1 MLTLVPHHATWG
13 LNWIIPLHCTIKSGK
28 GCASMSQYSIFPIG
42 DSAVTIEL
50 GNYISQA
57 LNKKVISMQQW
68 LQRHPFE
75 GLQDIIV
82 AYSSLSV
89 IYNAAVVKAKCK
101 PGTGIFPFVRQILT
115 DAFEKSFVTENGHS
129 PLVHMPVCYDTE
141 FGFDMEFVAAEK
153 QLSMEEVIRLHT
165 GRIYRVFMIGFL
177 PGFPYMATVD
187 EKLVTR
193 RKDSP
198 RALVPAGSVG
208 LAEHQT
214 GIYPLDSPGG
224 WQIIGRCPYKLFDK
238 ANGNFLRLNAG
249 DSVQFYSITR
259 EEFNGMSH

>member
-1 MLTLVPHHATWG
+1 M
-13 LNWIIPLHCTIKSGK
+13 N
-28 GCASMSQYSIFPIG
+28 QYSIFPIG

-57 LNKKVISMQQW
+57 LNQKVLSMQQW

-89 IYNAAVVKAKCK
+89 IYNAAVVKSKYN
-101 PGTGIFPFVRQILT
+101 PETGIFPFIRQILA
-115 DAFEKSFVTENGHS
+115 DAYEKSLVTETEHS
-129 PLVHMPVCYDTE
+129 ALVHMPVCYDPE
-141 FGFDMEFVAAEK
+141 FGLDLEFVAAEK
-153 QLSMEEVIRLHT
+153 QVNPEEIIHLHT
-165 GRIYRVFMIGFL
+165 SRIYRVFMIGFL
-177 PGFPYMATVD
+177 PGFPYMASVD
-187 EKLVTR
+187 EKLIVP

-208 LAEHQT
+208 LADHQT

-224 WQIIGRCPYKLFDK
+224 WQIIGRCPYRLFDK

-249 DSVQFYSITR
+249 DSVQFFSITR
-259 EEFNGMSH
+259 EEFNGMSL